1 MRSRQDPVQKLRN
14 GQSGRDDV
22 VDWGP
27 QTLLDKAFFQL
38 YSVSIQSARVF
49 VVLVGVWILVE
60 QLSPFQFA
68 PTTDPILFGY
78 VVLSVLPAF
87 LLAVYVWHADIT
99 GGGPIW
105 LLVVTFLLGICF
117 AAFAAVINGS
127 LGSALLIY
135 LGERGVGQSAAM
147 AILFFVVVG
156 PAEELVKLAAVRFQ
170 AWRTV
175 HFNAVISGAVYGAA
189 AGLGFATIENTFYIT
204 QVLDGASGLT
214 ETLREGGSIASAR
227 ALAAP
232 GHVIWSAIAGYY
244 LGLARFNRRHRG
256 AIIFKGLSIAILA
269 HALYNVL
276 VTNLPVLLADTL
288 GTSPVGIFFAFAV
301 VYNGLFFAYL
311 LYKLSAYRDAHRS
324 AFGGVGPESE
334 LTEFDA

>member
-1 MRSRQDPVQKLRN
+1 MRSQQDPVQKQRN
-14 GQSGRDDV
+14 GRGSRDEV

-27 QTLLDKAFFQL
+27 QTLLDKGILQMYRL
-38 YSVSIQSARVF
+38 SVQSARAF
-49 VVLVGVWILVE
+49 VVLIGIWILFE
-60 QLSPFQFA
+60 QLSPFEFA
-68 PTTDPILFGY
+68 PITDPIIFGY

-87 LLAVYVWHADIT
+87 FLAAYVWYTDIT
-99 GGGPIW
+99 GGGPLW

-117 AAFAAVINGS
+117 AAFAAVINGRF
-127 LGSALLIY
+127 GSALL
-135 LGERGVGQSAAM
+135 LALADEGVGQSVAM

-244 LGLARFNRRHRG
+244 LGLARFNKRYRG
-256 AIIFKGLSIAILA
+256 AIVFKGLGIAVFA
-269 HALYNVL
+269 HAFYNVL
-276 VTNLPVLLADTL
+276 VTNLPVILADSL
-288 GTSPVGIFFAFAV
+288 GTSPVGLFFTFAI

-311 LYKLSAYRDAHRS
+311 LYKLSAYRDAHQS
-324 AFGGVGPESE
+324 AYGGTGPRSE
-334 LTEFDA
+334 LTEFDP